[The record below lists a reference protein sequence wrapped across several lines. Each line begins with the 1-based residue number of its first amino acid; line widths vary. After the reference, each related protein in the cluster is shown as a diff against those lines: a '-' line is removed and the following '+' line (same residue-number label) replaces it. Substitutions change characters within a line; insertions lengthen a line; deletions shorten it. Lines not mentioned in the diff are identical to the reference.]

1 MGMLQRRV
9 SPTSAFATE
18 PEAKEGETTKGA
30 ARVRRRQCKDTRAC
44 SKLAQELLR
53 LWHHARVDRHSQ
65 RVVGPVSV
73 RQLLWRS
80 EAAQLARHKDADLV
94 AQHFSLLHRV
104 RRQDDGAVLLRLE
117 NRLPQ
122 LMARGGVESS
132 GGLVE
137 IHNQRVAD
145 EADGHAQA
153 PLHAA

>member
-1 MGMLQRRV
+1 MR
-9 SPTSAFATE
+9 
-18 PEAKEGETTKGA
+18 
-30 ARVRRRQCKDTRAC
+30 
-44 SKLAQELLR
+44 LR
-53 LWHHARVDRHSQ
+53 HHAGIDGDSQ

-73 RQLLWRS
+73 RQLLRRS

-122 LMARGGVESS
+122 LMAGGGVKSS
-132 GGLVE
+132 GGLIKV
-137 IHNQRVAD
+137 HDKRVAD
-145 EADGHAQA
+145 EADGHAEA